1 MIIDSSLEVKLYTKE
16 SVELPSILK
25 DRLPRIQF
33 ISQPESIDDVQ
44 EMFSYAGKNK
54 ISIIPRGA
62 ATYGMGGI
70 APLRRSIMADL
81 THLNRILDFDEKKKT
96 IYFEAGLRWWD
107 LKNFLKNY
115 SLDLYTY
122 PTSLF
127 STVGGWLSTG
137 GYGVNSLKYGHISN
151 HVDSI
156 EVAAPQKNKKIDRQ
170 DREFKYFMETEG
182 QLGIISK
189 VKLKLRET
197 KPSKPYLVFFYNTSM
212 AAGFLSD
219 VSKSLKTPPVH
230 VSFLDRYRLEHKNL
244 LLSDRVSFPKME
256 GVLVVFEDFSS
267 EAEFLSLVERKKGI
281 LAEDYLTAFLWN
293 ERYFPFSIKHFHPS
307 ILGCETI
314 LPIENLTP
322 YITKTRKFG
331 KNYGIPLSTEA
342 TLINGNEAVVFTVFP
357 SDPKKLVHFVHLF
370 LTYSLSH
377 IASKCG
383 GKPYG
388 IGTWNLPLL
397 EKKFSNKDIKEYLR
411 LKKELDPLNLL
422 NPAKSFSPDWRITY
436 FLKLAYSMSAL
447 FSNGNPF
454 FKPLLK
460 ILSLSQEKHQTS
472 LIEPDACANCGA
484 CIAVCP
490 AYFTN
495 RSEIVTAKGKLF
507 LLKNLLGG
515 SSIPEPIAEK
525 IFLCLH
531 CHLCEHVCQSKL
543 TLVPVWDKLEAI
555 TEKTSGRPEE
565 KIDEFVKEVESHPAY
580 TQLLDS
586 LSASSDNNHQ
596 EKKNV

>member
-1 MIIDSSLEVKLYTKE
+1 MILDSSLEVKLYTKE
-16 SVELPSILK
+16 SVELPNILK

-33 ISQPESIDDVQ
+33 ISQPESIDDIQ
-44 EMFSYAGKNK
+44 EMFSYARKNK
-54 ISIIPRGA
+54 LSIIPRGA

-70 APLRRSIMADL
+70 APLKRSIMADL
-81 THLNRILDFDEKKKT
+81 THLNKILDFDEKKKT

-137 GYGVNSLKYGHISN
+137 GYGVNSFRYGHISN
-151 HVDSI
+151 LVDSI
-156 EVAAPQKNKKIDRQ
+156 EIVAPQKKKNINRK
-170 DREFKYFMETEG
+170 DREFQYFMETEG
-182 QLGIISK
+182 QMGVISK
-189 VKLKLRET
+189 VKLKIREA
-197 KPSKPYLVFFYNTSM
+197 KPSKPYLVFFDKGSE
-212 AAGFLSD
+212 AAGFLSE
-219 VSKSLKTPPVH
+219 VSKSIKTLPVH
-230 VSFLDRYRLEHKNL
+230 VSFFDRHRLEHKNL
-244 LLSDRVSFPKME
+244 LLSSKVSFPNME
-256 GVLVVFEDFSS
+256 GILVVFEDLSS
-267 EAEFLSLVERKKGI
+267 QAAFLSLVDRKKGI

-314 LPIENLTP
+314 LPIENLDH
-322 YITKTRKFG
+322 YIRKTRKFG

-342 TLINGNEAVVFTVFP
+342 TLINGNEVVVFTIFP
-357 SDPKKLVHFVHLF
+357 SDPKKFVHFIHLF
-370 LTYSLSH
+370 LTYSLTH

-397 EKKFSNKDIKEYLR
+397 EKKFSDKDIKGYLR

-422 NPAKSFSPDWRITY
+422 NPAKSFSPDRKIAY
-436 FLKLAYSMSAL
+436 FLKMAYSMSAL

-454 FKPLLK
+454 FKP
-460 ILSLSQEKHQTS
+460 
-472 LIEPDACANCGA
+472 
-484 CIAVCP
+484 
-490 AYFTN
+490 TN

-507 LLKNLLGG
+507 LLKQLLNG
-515 SSIPEPIAEK
+515 SSIPESVTEN

-531 CHLCEHVCQSKL
+531 CHLCEYVCQSKL

-555 TEKTSGRPEE
+555 AEKISGRPEE
-565 KIDEFVKEVESHPAY
+565 KIDEFIKKVESHPAY

-586 LSASSDNNHQ
+586 LGTSSNNNHQ
-596 EKKNV
+596 EIKNV